1 MCGGQRILVVSW
13 LSGTETRFINV
24 LLLLNHAVNVHLFN
38 VSVSKEGDR
47 LTVSSPVTVVQI

>member
-1 MCGGQRILVVSW
+1 MRILVVSW

-24 LLLLNHAVNVHLFN
+24 LLLLIHAVNVHLFN